1 MSDEQRFTELYRR
14 NYAAVEAYVT
24 KRADPSSVLDV
35 VADVFLTAWRRF
47 ADMPE
52 GKELPWLY
60 GVARRTL
67 ANDRRSRQ
75 RQLSLA
81 ELLAVQPSAFSGER
95 QPDDVIIEMDLAK
108 AFDCLSLRDQEIL
121 RLTLWE
127 KLPINECALA
137 MGCGTATARV
147 RLFRARKRL
156 GGFLS
161 EMDSARSLSDEV
173 RSRKESHA

>member
-1 MSDEQRFTELYRR
+1 MSDEQQFTELYRR

-47 ADMPE
+47 ADIPE
-52 GKELPWLY
+52 EKELPWLY

-67 ANDRRSRQ
+67 ANDRRSQRRQ
-75 RQLSLA
+75 TSLA
-81 ELLAVQPSAFSGER
+81 ELLAVQPPTLSSER
-95 QPDDVIIEMDLAK
+95 QPDDVIIELDLAK
-108 AFDCLSLRDQEIL
+108 AFDRLSLQDQEIL

-127 KLPINECALA
+127 ELPIKECAIA
-137 MGCGTATARV
+137 MGCGTAAARV

-156 GGFLS
+156 GKLVP
-161 EMDSARSLSDEV
+161 EMGSARTLSDEG
-173 RSRKESHA
+173 RLRKESHA

>member
-1 MSDEQRFTELYRR
+1 MNDEQRFTELYRR
-14 NYAAVEAYVT
+14 NYVAIESYVT

-47 ADMPE
+47 ADVPK

-81 ELLAVQPSAFSGER
+81 ELLDFQPSRISGER
-95 QPDDVIIEMDLAK
+95 QPDEVIVEMDLAR
-108 AFDCLSLRDQEIL
+108 AFDRLGFRDQEIL

-127 KLPINECALA
+127 KLPIDECAMV

-156 GGFLS
+156 GGLLS
-161 EMDSARSLSDEV
+161 GVDSARSLSDEG